1 MVFNPTAVL
10 NTIVIHDTLGHM
22 ISKKIIV
29 GISGGVDS
37 AVAALLLQRQGY
49 DVQGVFMK
57 NWSEDDFGGPCPWEE
72 DQASA
77 KAVADHLQIPLE
89 TWNFEQEY
97 RDLVFIAMI
106 HEYER
111 GRTPNPDILCNREIK
126 FSLFLQRA
134 MKSAPLI
141 ATGHYARTKDGR
153 LYKALDKDKDQSYF
167 LAAVLGTALQ
177 QTIFPLGELQK
188 SEVRKLAQE
197 AELPNWDRPDST
209 GICFIGEKKMIEFL
223 SKYIQ
228 PNPGNIILGDG
239 TVVGQHSGLQFYT
252 IGQRH
257 GFGAQLNQQLLHSVV
272 GAGKPMFIAAKNVE
286 ENTIVIAPAEK
297 TEQLEQK
304 EFFVSEPHW
313 IHYACSFPWSGS
325 AKFRYRQAD
334 VPVTLL
340 PEGDKIRVICQTPQR
355 AITPGQ
361 YAVFYHG
368 DECVGSAVIDSQD

>member
-1 MVFNPTAVL
+1 MLPSARMT
-10 NTIVIHDTLGHM
+10 T
-22 ISKKIIV
+22 SKIIV
-29 GISGGVDS
+29 GLSGGVDS

-49 DVQGVFMK
+49 DVQAVFMK

-72 DQASA
+72 DQSSA
-77 KAVADHLQIPLE
+77 MAVAQHLGIPLE

-97 RDLVFIAMI
+97 RDLVFKAML

-134 MKSAPLI
+134 LQVSPLI

-153 LYKALDKDKDQSYF
+153 LYKALDDDKDQSYF
-167 LAAVLGTALQ
+167 LSAITSKAL
-177 QTIFPLGELQK
+177 TKTVFPLGELK
-188 SEVRKLAQE
+188 KTEVRKIAQE
-197 AELPNWDRPDST
+197 AKLPNWDRPDST

-223 SKYIQ
+223 SKYIK
-228 PNPGNIILGDG
+228 PNPGNIVLADG
-239 TVVGQHSGLQFYT
+239 TVVGRHSGLQFYT

-257 GFGAQLNQQLLHSVV
+257 GFGADLDHQKIAGII
-272 GAGKPMFIAAKNVE
+272 GAGKAMFIAAKDISG
-286 ENTIVIAPAEK
+286 NTITIAPAD
-297 TEQLEQK
+297 QK
-304 EFFVSEPHW
+304 ELIERQEFLVSEPHW
-313 IHYACSFPWSGS
+313 IRYACSFPWTGV

-340 PEGDKIRVICQTPQR
+340 PEGSRVRVICQQPQR

-361 YAVFYHG
+361 YAVFYRG
-368 DECVGSAVIDSQD
+368 DECMGSAVIESFPT

>member
-1 MVFNPTAVL
+1 M
-10 NTIVIHDTLGHM
+10 D
-22 ISKKIIV
+22 SKKIIV

-37 AVAALLLQRQGY
+37 AVAALLLQREGY
-49 DVQGVFMK
+49 DVHGVFMK

-77 KAVADHLQIPLE
+77 KAVADHLGIPLE

-97 RDLVFIAMI
+97 RDLVFKAMI

-126 FSLFLQRA
+126 FSLYLQWA

-141 ATGHYARTKDGR
+141 ATGHYARTQDGR
-153 LYKALDKDKDQSYF
+153 LYKALDADKDQSYF
-167 LAAVLGTALQ
+167 LAAVMGKALQ
-177 QTIFPLGELQK
+177 QTLFPLGALKK
-188 SEVRKLAQE
+188 SEVRKIAQE
-197 AELPNWDRPDST
+197 AGLPNWDRSDST

-228 PNPGNIILGDG
+228 PNPGDIVVADG
-239 TVVGQHSGLQFYT
+239 TVVGRHSGLQFYT

-257 GFGAQLNQQLLHSVV
+257 GFGAELNQKLLHGVV
-272 GAGKPMFIAAKNVE
+272 GAGKAMFIASKNVQ
-286 ENTIVIAPAEK
+286 NNSIVIAPAEK
-297 TEQLEQK
+297 NEQLETK
-304 EFFVSEPHW
+304 EFLVSEPHW
-313 IHYACSFPWSGS
+313 IRYACSFPWTGS
-325 AKFRYRQAD
+325 AKFRYRQTD

-340 PEGDKIRVICQTPQR
+340 PEGDKIRIICQDPQR

-361 YAVFYHG
+361 YAVFYQG
-368 DECVGSAVIDSQD
+368 DECVGSAVIDGL